1 MKKSILTLAVVIL
14 TVVAFGNT
22 NKFEKLMKQNLEVL
36 RTNSESTSYS
46 NLGDEF
52 EKIAKHNKNRFEP
65 LYYSA
70 YCYIISSWQITD
82 VTEKTVVLSLAKSQ
96 IDKAIKISSNNDEL
110 LVLEAFYYQAMIM
123 TNPQKYGQSYSAK
136 ANELLQK
143 AKELNN
149 INPRAEFLLAE
160 NVYHRPAQYGGGKKV
175 ALPLFEKAAKLFEQQ
190 NTDNYLL
197 PIWGEQTNAAMI
209 KQCEK

>member
-1 MKKSILTLAVVIL
+1 MKKSILTLAVAIIA
-14 TVVAFGNT
+14 VVAFGNSS
-22 NKFEKLMKQNLEVL
+22 KFEKLMKQNLEIV
-36 RTNSESTSYS
+36 RSNSDSTSYS

-52 EKIAKHNKNRFEP
+52 EKIAKQNKKHFEP

-70 YCYIISSWQITD
+70 YCYIISSWQIAD
-82 VTEKTVVLSLAKSQ
+82 VAEKIVVLSKAKAQ

-110 LVLEAFYYQAMIM
+110 FVLEAFYYQAMIM

-143 AKELNN
+143 AQAINKA
-149 INPRAEFLLAE
+149 NPRAEFLLAQ
-160 NVYHRPAQYGGGKKV
+160 NVYYRPAQYGGGKKV
-175 ALPLFEKAAKLFEQQ
+175 ALPLFEKAAVLFKKQ

-197 PIWGEQTNAAMI
+197 PIWGAETNRKMI
-209 KQCEK
+209 QQCKI

>member
-1 MKKSILTLAVVIL
+1 MKKSILTLAVAIIA
-14 TVVAFGNT
+14 VVAFGNS
-22 NKFEKLMKQNLEVL
+22 NKFEKLMKQNLEIV
-36 RTNSESTSYS
+36 RSNSDSTSYS

-52 EKIAKHNKNRFEP
+52 EKIAKQNKKHFEP

-70 YCYIISSWQITD
+70 YCYIISSWQIAD
-82 VTEKTVVLSLAKSQ
+82 VAEKIVVLSKAKAQ

-110 LVLEAFYYQAMIM
+110 FVLEAFYYQAMIM

-143 AKELNN
+143 AQAINKA
-149 INPRAEFLLAE
+149 NPRAEFLLAQ
-160 NVYHRPAQYGGGKKV
+160 NVYYRPAQYGGGKKV
-175 ALPLFEKAAKLFEQQ
+175 ALPLFEKAAVLFKKQ

-197 PIWGEQTNAAMI
+197 PIWGAETNRKMI
-209 KQCEK
+209 QQCKI